1 MVDTPRIWAYLLV
14 GGESMGM
21 IPASVWTVARTFLG
35 AAVLL
40 RLEDSETVVPIYIGQ
55 LEAQSIVYGIA
66 GKEPE
71 RPLSHDLIVDTFSQ
85 LGVEVTRIDITEIKE
100 LTFYARLHLRQGD
113 SEYSIDSRPSDCMA
127 IAVRVKCPI
136 YVDDAVVANA
146 GRPLSEITVK
156 SGEESGPAESGQPTS
171 EEDLLKV
178 RLQEAVEAE
187 NYEEAA
193 TIRDRLRRLGQGS
206 EQA

>member
-1 MVDTPRIWAYLLV
+1 
-14 GGESMGM
+14 MGM
-21 IPASVWTVARTFLG
+21 IPASVWTVARTYLG

-40 RLEDSETVVPIYIGQ
+40 RVEDSETVVPIYIGT

-71 RPLSHDLIVDTFSQ
+71 RPLTHDLMVSVFGQ
-85 LGVEVTRIDITEIKE
+85 LGIEVTRIDITEIRDS
-100 LTFYARLHLRQGD
+100 TFFARLHLTQGD
-113 SEYSIDSRPSDCMA
+113 AEYSIDSRPSDCMA
-127 IAVRVKCPI
+127 LAVRLKCPI
-136 YVDDAVVANA
+136 FVDEEVVGSA

-156 SGEESGPAESGQPTS
+156 GTEGEETGSTEGAGEMS
-171 EEDLLKV
+171 ELDSLRA

-193 TIRDRLRRLGQGS
+193 TIRDKLRQLGG
-206 EQA
+206 QA

>member
-1 MVDTPRIWAYLLV
+1 
-14 GGESMGM
+14 MGM
-21 IPASVWTVARTFLG
+21 VPATVWTVARTFLG

-71 RPLSHDLIVDTFSQ
+71 RPLTHDLIVDTFGQ

-100 LTFYARLHLRQGD
+100 ATFYARLNLRQGG

-136 YVDDAVVANA
+136 YIDEAVVAGA
-146 GRPLSEITVK
+146 GRPMSEITVK
-156 SGEESGPAESGQPTS
+156 GSDASGPAETAREGGAS
-171 EEDLLKV
+171 EVDVLNV
-178 RLQEAVEAE
+178 RLREAVEAE

-193 TIRDRLRRLGQGS
+193 TIRDKLRQLGQGS
-206 EQA
+206 GQA